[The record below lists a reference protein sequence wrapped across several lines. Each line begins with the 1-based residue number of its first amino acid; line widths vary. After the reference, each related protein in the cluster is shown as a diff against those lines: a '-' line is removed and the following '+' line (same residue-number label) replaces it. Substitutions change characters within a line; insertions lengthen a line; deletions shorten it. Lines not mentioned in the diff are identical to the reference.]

1 MNLPAGNT
9 APPAPHQLSCLLRRA
24 ARVSTRYQHGIIT
37 ATCWMRAPRKQILF
51 LRIDEMSLQKTF
63 SVSLSILLLAVA
75 SFGQK
80 QTTGNVKG
88 RVRVDSGAT
97 AGGVTVIARQ
107 GESEIARAVTN
118 NKGEFEIK
126 GLAPGI
132 YALTFRKPGLSVG
145 TMEKI
150 EVRAGKTR
158 SLSDRLFL
166 PIDEGSIAFIRGSVF
181 TASGLIVPN
190 ARVELARLLPG
201 GETKKLDGR
210 ITNYAGSFAFRLT
223 PEAARYR
230 ITVKA
235 DGMETATKDIEVE
248 GAQVYRVALSL
259 SPAAK

>member
-1 MNLPAGNT
+1 MSLSKKISVVLFTLLVVT
-9 APPAPHQLSCLLRRA
+9 APA
-24 ARVSTRYQHGIIT
+24 
-37 ATCWMRAPRKQILF
+37 
-51 LRIDEMSLQKTF
+51 
-63 SVSLSILLLAVA
+63 
-75 SFGQK
+75 FGQK

-88 RVRVDSGAT
+88 RVRVDSAAT
-97 AGGVTVIARQ
+97 ANGVTVIARQ
-107 GESEIARAVTN
+107 GETEAARAVTN

-145 TMEKI
+145 TMEKV

-181 TASGLIVPN
+181 TAEGRIV
-190 ARVELARLLPG
+190 AGAQIELARVMPD
-201 GETKKLDGR
+201 GELKKLDGR
-210 ITNYAGSFAFRLT
+210 ITNFSGSFAFRLT

-230 ITVKA
+230 ITAKL
-235 DGMETATKDIEVE
+235 DGMETTFKDIEVE

-259 SPAAK
+259 APAAK